1 MSAHTTNPKAEAAT
15 YLRTLISLLI
25 LTAITVGAS
34 YINFGSSAINVVV
47 ALTIATIKATL
58 VALFFMH
65 VIHSSRLTWA
75 VILVSL
81 VMLTILLVL
90 TGVDYWSRWLLETV

>member
-1 MSAHTTNPKAEAAT
+1 MSAHTTNPKAESAL

-47 ALTIATIKATL
+47 ALTIATIPVSKA
-58 VALFFMH
+58 
-65 VIHSSRLTWA
+65 
-75 VILVSL
+75 
-81 VMLTILLVL
+81 
-90 TGVDYWSRWLLETV
+90 